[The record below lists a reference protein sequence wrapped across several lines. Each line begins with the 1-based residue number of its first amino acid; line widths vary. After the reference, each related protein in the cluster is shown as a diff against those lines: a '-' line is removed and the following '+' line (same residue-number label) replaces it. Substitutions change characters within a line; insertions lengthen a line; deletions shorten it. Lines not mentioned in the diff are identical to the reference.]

1 MAPLALV
8 TQFWSDPTSS
18 EDLIVHITVSDGSN
32 DRPGFDA
39 DFVHNFYSYLSS
51 QALQGKG
58 PNLLQMLRM
67 LDHAD
72 VILASVPFGLGGWV
86 NWLLGRKV
94 GAFFGYPT
102 HFKELDEEE

>member
-1 MAPLALV
+1 M
-8 TQFWSDPTSS
+8 
-18 EDLIVHITVSDGSN
+18 
-32 DRPGFDA
+32 
-39 DFVHNFYSYLSS
+39 HNFYSYLSS

-94 GAFFGYPT
+94 GAFLGYPT
-102 HFKELDEEE
+102 HFQELEEEE